1 MFVPNSMLKQ
11 LYTLGSLKKT
21 QSGLSFSLKNR
32 IKSAHFNQILHL
44 SINEQR
50 VDSHK
55 IMISLDSE
63 QQISLHTLQKNQG
76 VEFPLGAILNVFVE
90 TLYNNNNI
98 FKYFILIKFIVFYT

>member
-63 QQISLHTLQKNQG
+63 QQISLHT
-76 VEFPLGAILNVFVE
+76 
-90 TLYNNNNI
+90 
-98 FKYFILIKFIVFYT
+98 FKRIKVSSFHLAQY